1 MSTTTRGLG
10 YEHQK
15 QRRLLLP
22 YAIGRVCP
30 LCPYVMTKAQAYAP
44 VKGGHGL
51 DLDHSLPRSL
61 GGTVGDRIVHA
72 WCNRS
77 RGNGLS
83 RAHRARVYV
92 LVQSREW

>member
-1 MSTTTRGLG
+1 MSMGTTNQRGLG

-22 YAIGRVCP
+22 YAIGQACD
-30 LCPYVMTKAQAYAP
+30 LCGCAMTKAQAHAP

-72 WCNRS
+72 KCNRA
-77 RGNGLS
+77 RGNGQT
-83 RAHRARVYV
+83 RVHRVR
-92 LVQSREW
+92 VQSRAW

>member
-1 MSTTTRGLG
+1 MSMGMTNQRGLG

-22 YAIGRVCP
+22 YAIGQACD
-30 LCPYVMTKAQAYAP
+30 LCGCTMTKAQAHAP

-72 WCNRS
+72 RCNRA
-77 RGNGLS
+77 RGNGQM
-83 RAHRARVYV
+83 RAYRGP
-92 LVQSREW
+92 VQSRAW

>member
-1 MSTTTRGLG
+1 MSMGTTNQRGLG

-22 YAIGRVCP
+22 YAIGQACD
-30 LCPYVMTKAQAYAP
+30 LCGHAMTREQAHAP

-61 GGTVGDRIVHA
+61 GGTVGDRMVHA
-72 WCNRS
+72 KCNRA
-77 RGNGLS
+77 RGNGMT
-83 RAHRARVYV
+83 RKMVR
-92 LVQSREW
+92 VQSRQW